1 MTNIHPLDPFRPPE
15 PPGELKA
22 RALQAAERAPRTAT
36 HAPPTRPVFG
46 PWDWAWAAALVLMIL
61 ANLLLGGSPPRG
73 TGRNMAAKPISAYDA
88 ELSAL
93 GIPDDVIARPPA
105 RNPGTMDQN
114 RNHSI
119 EGL

>member
-15 PPGELKA
+15 PPAELRA
-22 RALQAAERAPRTAT
+22 RALRAAEGAPRTAAIAT
-36 HAPPTRPVFG
+36 PLKHVFG
-46 PWDWAWAAALVLMIL
+46 PWDWAWAAALVLAIL
-61 ANLLLGGSPPRG
+61 ANVLLVGSQPKGSR
-73 TGRNMAAKPISAYDA
+73 RDMAAKPISAHDA